1 MQLCDAPAQAP
12 DDLVAEART
21 RRLLPGAG
29 ELDLAALLD
38 ALPAG
43 LAYGVEVP
51 LASQRPDLDPG
62 ARLAL
67 LVSVNPRIPKR
78 RNA

>member
-1 MQLCDAPAQAP
+1 
-12 DDLVAEART
+12 
-21 RRLLPGAG
+21 LPGEG

-38 ALPAG
+38 ALPSG

-51 LASQRPDLDPG
+51 LASQRPDLDSG

-67 LVSVNPRIPKR
+67 LVQSTRKYLR